1 MGDALTFLLL
11 PDAPGD
17 ALHWWQVADGRLIA
31 DGVAADATDFAGNF
45 AGGAPVIAIAIG
57 GIWRERRNVDAQSA
71 RQAAAIARHQ
81 IADAYPGGA
90 AALHIIAHSD
100 GAALALPIEQMRGWQ
115 DWLASAGIKV
125 TKIVPALA
133 FHAPTGGWSRI
144 DWGRAATLAG
154 DDHGFAD
161 GAMLRAAMVGDAME
175 GDAKGAEIGA
185 AAALTAFDVTTAPDL
200 CQGAFA
206 PARGWGAGQLWTADG
221 GMRRWMVVLAA
232 LFLLLSLA
240 LPLLQW
246 GWAARA
252 RAGADGQS
260 MAAAAGLVP
269 ADMPIADIAP
279 ALAERSASLALEPSR
294 LARPYGALVR
304 TMRAAGGNA
313 RVTHLSWTA
322 AGALDVQI
330 SADDARSVQA
340 IAQALQRHGWRVI
353 LVPGE
358 SGQPSRLLLEDAQ

>member
-17 ALHWWQVADGRLIA
+17 ALHWWQLADGRLIA
-31 DGVAADATDFAGNF
+31 DGVAADTADFAGDF

-57 GIWRERRNVDAQSA
+57 GIWRERRDVDAQSA

-90 AALHIIAHSD
+90 AAVHIISD
-100 GAALALPIEQMRGWQ
+100 ADDAALALPIEQIRGWQ
-115 DWLASAGIKV
+115 HWLAAVGIKV
-125 TKIVPALA
+125 AKIIPALA

-144 DWGRAATLAG
+144 DWGRAATLAD
-154 DDHGFAD
+154 DDHGFTD
-161 GAMLRAAMVGDAME
+161 GAMLRAAMAGDAPV
-175 GDAKGAEIGA
+175 AEIDA
-185 AAALTAFDVTTAPDL
+185 ATALSAFDVTTAPDL

-206 PARGWGAGQLWTADG
+206 PARHWGVGDLWAGNG
-221 GMRRWMVVLAA
+221 GLRCWILALAA

-246 GWAARA
+246 GWAAQA
-252 RAGADGQS
+252 RAGADAQS
-260 MAAAAGLVP
+260 MAAATGLVP
-269 ADMPIADIAP
+269 ADTPVGEITPMLADRA
-279 ALAERSASLALEPSR
+279 ASLALERGR

-304 TMRAAGGNA
+304 AMRAAGGNA
-313 RVTHLSWTA
+313 RITRLSWRA

-330 SADDARSVQA
+330 SADDARSVQV
-340 IAQALQRHGWRVI
+340 IADALQSHGWRVM
-353 LVPGE
+353 LVPGAG
-358 SGQPSRLLLEDAQ
+358 GQSSRLLLEDAP

>member
-17 ALHWWQVADGRLIA
+17 ALHWWQLADGRLIA
-31 DGVAADATDFAGNF
+31 DGIAPDAGDFAGN
-45 AGGAPVIAIAIG
+45 GPVIAIAIG
-57 GIWRERRNVDAQSA
+57 GIWRERRNVEAQSA

-90 AALHIIAHSD
+90 AALHIIAD
-100 GAALALPIEQMRGWQ
+100 GNGAALALPVEQMRGWQ
-115 DWLASAGIKV
+115 DWLAAAGMKV
-125 TKIVPALA
+125 SKIVPALA
-133 FHAPTGGWSRI
+133 FHAPGGGWSCI
-144 DWGRAATLAG
+144 DWGRAATLAD
-154 DDHGFAD
+154 DDHGFTD
-161 GAMLRAAMVGDAME
+161 GAMLRAAMVGDAPVP
-175 GDAKGAEIGA
+175 EIGA

-206 PARGWGAGQLWTADG
+206 PVRNWGVGDLWVADG
-221 GMRRWMVVLAA
+221 GLRRWIVILAA
-232 LFLLLSLA
+232 LFLLLSIA

-252 RAGADGQS
+252 RAGADAQS
-260 MAAAAGLVP
+260 MAAAAALVP
-269 ADMPIADIAP
+269 ADTPIAEIAP

-304 TMRAAGGNA
+304 AMRAAGGNA
-313 RVTHLSWTA
+313 RITQLSWRA

-340 IAQALQRHGWRVI
+340 IADALQSHGWRVT
-353 LVPGE
+353 LVPGAG
-358 SGQPSRLLLEDAQ
+358 GQSSRLLLEDAQ